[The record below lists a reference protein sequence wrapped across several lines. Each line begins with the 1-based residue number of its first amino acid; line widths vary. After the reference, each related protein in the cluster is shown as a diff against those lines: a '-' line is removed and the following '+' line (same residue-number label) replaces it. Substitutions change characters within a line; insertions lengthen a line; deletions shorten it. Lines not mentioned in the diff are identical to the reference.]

1 MGFSIAG
8 FIARLP
14 ISMTLLAVT
23 FVIVDKT
30 GSYTMAGFVSMG
42 ASLCTTFFSPLWS
55 RIADERGQRKI
66 LRINTP
72 LHIGLGIAFLFA
84 IDHSLSRFIWVPL
97 ILGAEALL
105 VNVGG
110 LVRRR
115 WIHALAG
122 DKKMLNVA
130 FSYEAL
136 VDEIIFIFGP
146 VVTTVAA
153 NSIDPSAGIYLAF
166 TFMAIG
172 TALMLRARA
181 SEPPI
186 FHRDKTVKRESVL
199 KFSALRAIFLPYI
212 FIGAFFSSMNLIV
225 IGFDAE
231 RGAKNWT
238 GLVLA
243 IWAGGSAVAAIG
255 HGAIHW
261 KIKDALK
268 FRALLALIV
277 LTTLPVLF
285 VHSVLLLSAALFV
298 SGLAVAP
305 MLITGYSLAE
315 KAVPPEKVT
324 ETLAWVIA
332 ALNLG
337 GALPGPLT
345 GHIIDSTGASTAF
358 IVPIACLLLAN
369 FSTLPYLKTWRAL
382 QK

>member
-23 FVIVDKT
+23 FVIINKT
-30 GSYTMAGFVSMG
+30 GSYTTAGFVSMG
-42 ASLCTTFFSPLWS
+42 ASLCTTFFSPMWS
-55 RIADERGQRKI
+55 RVADEHGQRKI
-66 LRINTP
+66 LRLNTP
-72 LHIGLGIAFLFA
+72 LHIGLGLAFLFA
-84 IDHSLSRFIWVPL
+84 IDHRLARFIWVPL
-97 ILGAEALL
+97 ILASEAFLI
-105 VNVGG
+105 NVGG

-122 DKKMLNVA
+122 DKKLLNVA

-166 TFMAIG
+166 TFMALG
-172 TALMLRARA
+172 TILLLRARA

-186 FHRDKTVKRESVL
+186 FKRDKSVKRESVL
-199 KFSALRAIFLPYI
+199 KFPVLRAIFLPYI

-261 KIKDALK
+261 KVKDALK
-268 FRALLALIV
+268 FRRLLALIV
-277 LTTLPVLF
+277 LTTTPVLF
-285 VHSVLLLSAALFV
+285 VHSVYLLAAGLFV
-298 SGLAVAP
+298 SGFAVAP
-305 MLITGYSLAE
+305 ILITGYAIAE
-315 KAVPPEKVT
+315 KAVPAEKVT

-369 FSTLPYLKTWRAL
+369 LSTLPYLKTWRAL